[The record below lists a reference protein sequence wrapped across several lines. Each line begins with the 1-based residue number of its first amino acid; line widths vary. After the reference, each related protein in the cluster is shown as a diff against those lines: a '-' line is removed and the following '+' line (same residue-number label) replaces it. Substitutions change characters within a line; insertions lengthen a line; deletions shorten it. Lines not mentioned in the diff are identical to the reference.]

1 MNPKDIFIAKIKLPN
16 DPTGMTKTRQFV
28 VIKNVDD
35 TLLFLTVA
43 SIGYKID
50 RVYGS
55 LGKINGIKINAIFDD
70 RDIYGACGFNFP
82 SYIDCTC
89 IYRLSE
95 ISRINIEALDRREMT
110 PEAWDILKNK
120 LNEVGS
126 AGLCNYHDIDLH
138 EFVNLNRRLR
148 FIEQVANRQK

>member
-1 MNPKDIFIAKIKLPN
+1 MKPKDIFIARLRLPN
-16 DPTGMTKTRQFV
+16 DPTGKIKPRQFI
-28 VIKNVDD
+28 VIKNDD
-35 TLLFLTVA
+35 NSLSFLSVS
-43 SIGYKID
+43 SIAHKER
-50 RVYGS
+50 RVYGD
-55 LGKINGIKINAIFDD
+55 LGMKKGINVNAIFNKKEV
-70 RDIYGACGFNFP
+70 YEGCGFELP
-82 SYIDCTC
+82 SFVDCTC
-89 IYRLSE
+89 IYVINE
-95 ISRINIEALDRREMT
+95 IDQVNIDRLDRREMT